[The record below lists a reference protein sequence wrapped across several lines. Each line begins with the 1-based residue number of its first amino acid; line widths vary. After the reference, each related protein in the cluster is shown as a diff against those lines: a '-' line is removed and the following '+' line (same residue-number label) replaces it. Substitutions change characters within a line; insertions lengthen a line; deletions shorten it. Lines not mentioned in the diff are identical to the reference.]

1 MELSTKTR
9 GGPIGCLF
17 VVSLSFSF
25 ALHSLKEFAVPQ
37 SPRSGREGDVLAVV
51 SQSGP
56 TVSFFDAASDRH
68 LGTTEVP
75 AEPHEVCFDPTQR
88 LLWCTTTYQSGY
100 YHANGGR
107 RTELTVLDP
116 DTRRIVEVVDLAP
129 EHGPHGLALDAARGR
144 LYVSVEGSADRPG
157 GVVVIDTGTRR
168 PLGRIDTDAPG
179 PHWFAIDP
187 AGRTGYATNK
197 EAPFVS
203 VVDLERGVLTAKVE
217 VPGSEGLAVSGD
229 GAHVFVASPYAGSF
243 FTDAEERPATGIRVI
258 EARTASVV
266 DALPTEDVVLP
277 VHLTSTGKL
286 LAGEVR
292 MTPDPGSQLGR
303 QAPGRL
309 TVFSADTRKP
319 LGEVEVG
326 LCPLTLTS
334 SPDGR
339 LAYVSCVVSS
349 TVDVIDLET
358 LERLARLDLAKRA
371 APGAHGLAYVPRP
384 A

>member
-1 MELSTKTR
+1 MQ
-9 GGPIGCLF
+9 
-17 VVSLSFSF
+17 
-25 ALHSLKEFAVPQ
+25 Q
-37 SPRSGREGDVLAVV
+37 SPRAGREGEVLAVV

-68 LGTTEVP
+68 LGTTEVL
-75 AEPHEVCFDPTQR
+75 AEPHELCFDPTQR
-88 LLWCTTTYQSGY
+88 LLWCTTAYHSGY
-100 YHANGGR
+100 YHAHTGR
-107 RTELTVLDP
+107 RTELTVIDP

-129 EHGPHGLALDAARGR
+129 EHGPHGLALDTARRR

-157 GVVVIDTGTRR
+157 GVVVIDTETRR

-203 VVDLERGVLTAKVE
+203 VVDLERGTLTAKIE
-217 VPGSEGLAVSGD
+217 VPGSEGLAVSAD
-229 GAHVFVASPYAGSF
+229 GTHVFVAEPYAGPF
-243 FTDAEERPATGIRVI
+243 FATDEERPATGIAVI
-258 EARTASVV
+258 DARTASVV
-266 DALPTEDVVLP
+266 DTLPTENVVVP

-286 LAGEVR
+286 LAGELR
-292 MTPDPGSQLGR
+292 MAPDPVSRLGR

-309 TVFSADTRKP
+309 TVFCADTRKQ
-319 LGEVEVG
+319 LGELEVG
-326 LCPLTLTS
+326 LGPLTITS

-339 LAYVSCVVSS
+339 IAYVACVVSS
-349 TVDVIDLET
+349 TVNLVDLET
-358 LERLARLDLAKRA
+358 LQVLARLDIAKLGE
-371 APGAHGLAYVPRP
+371 PGAHGLAYLPRP